1 MANYFDHP
9 FLGLDTHCL
18 VVSSSCPSWGERGN
32 APYHLPRLLPA
43 ASLLCPRQ
51 LRWCQSIDCHHQLL
65 PERWFIQHLITVN
78 SHDAILRT
86 VRHPGAMS
94 VRTRL
99 IISHASII
107 RAFSLLCPRPVG
119 PLCRELTV
127 KPVREIIIHL
137 ITILQDANL
146 YCSMLTTVPPS
157 KGSSWNAG
165 NRKDNCTT
173 RVSHPWLKQCVSVCS
188 HQNVHSPSDVFMILF
203 TMSSVHAR
211 SL

>member
-18 VVSSSCPSWGERGN
+18 VISSSCPSWGERGN

-51 LRWCQSIDCHHQLL
+51 LWCGQLIHRLIAINHQLL
-65 PERWFIQHLITVN
+65 PERRFIQHLITVN

-86 VRHPGAMS
+86 VRHPGA
-94 VRTRL
+94 RCGKAT
-99 IISHASII
+99 ASPHLI

-119 PLCRELTV
+119 PLRRELTV

-157 KGSSWNAG
+157 KGSS
-165 NRKDNCTT
+165 
-173 RVSHPWLKQCVSVCS
+173 
-188 HQNVHSPSDVFMILF
+188 
-203 TMSSVHAR
+203 
-211 SL
+211 